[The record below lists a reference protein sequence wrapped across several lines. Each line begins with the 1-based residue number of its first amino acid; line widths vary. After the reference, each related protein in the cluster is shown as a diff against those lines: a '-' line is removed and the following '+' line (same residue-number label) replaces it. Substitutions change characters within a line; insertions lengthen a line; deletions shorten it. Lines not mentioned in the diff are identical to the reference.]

1 MTDFY
6 SGGDLSLH
14 LSHSPLSEP
23 YVAFYT
29 AELVVALDCLHSQHM
44 VYRDLKPENIILDE
58 EGHIHLVDFGL
69 CKKITANRKWSTG
82 GTPEYMPPEVLDGKV
97 FTDVVDWWQLGILV
111 WQLLTQTLPFEA
123 PTIKELYNSIKL
135 QQLQK
140 PDFMSITI
148 SLLIRVCSL
157 ISSIQLLFPIT
168 RSESTETTGS

>member
-1 MTDFY
+1 
-6 SGGDLSLH
+6 
-14 LSHSPLSEP
+14 
-23 YVAFYT
+23 
-29 AELVVALDCLHSQHM
+29 
-44 VYRDLKPENIILDE
+44 
-58 EGHIHLVDFGL
+58 
-69 CKKITANRKWSTG
+69 
-82 GTPEYMPPEVLDGKV
+82 MPPEVLDGKV
-97 FTDVVDWWQLGILV
+97 FTEVVDWWQLGILV

-168 RSESTETTGS
+168 RSESTETTWS